1 VDDPGLCH
9 PDFQM
14 RLYPTDGQD
23 QCAYGCVQ

>member
-1 VDDPGLCH
+1 MSLGFGH